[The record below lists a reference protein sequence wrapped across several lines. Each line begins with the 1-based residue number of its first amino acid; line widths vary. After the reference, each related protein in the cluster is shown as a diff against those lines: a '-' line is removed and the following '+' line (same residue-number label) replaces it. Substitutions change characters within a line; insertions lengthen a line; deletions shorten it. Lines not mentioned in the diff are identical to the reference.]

1 MSPPVGLLS
10 VRHMD
15 QPKHTRFYLD
25 DGLRRSAE
33 GGQHNFIGK
42 VVSVLT
48 KSGFDV
54 SFHANSTAERLK
66 AAGRRGYGLCHMTP
80 PPNAR
85 CLVFRRVYHYPFW
98 QIQAS
103 DQRWHWDVAHDN
115 FDASLC
121 PRPEAQRFFDFWR
134 KRVCGSLLDDIADD
148 GFIYIPLQ
156 GLLTQHRSFQSCSPI
171 EMIAR
176 TRATYPDRRI
186 IATLHPKEA
195 YTPKELSI
203 LQTLEADDPHLT
215 IQTGGRD
222 QLLPR
227 CSFVVTQN
235 SSVAFDGMFFLK
247 PSVLFGMADFHHIA
261 LDGQAQDALAQADD
275 HAPDFAAYLWWFWQH
290 MAINAGHESAEAK
303 IAAKLIAAGWPVSM

>member
-1 MSPPVGLLS
+1 MT
-10 VRHMD
+10 
-15 QPKHTRFYLD
+15 QPKRVRFYLD

-33 GGQHNFIGK
+33 AGQHNFIGK

-48 KSGFDV
+48 ASGFDV
-54 SFHANSTAERLK
+54 QFNGNTKADRLQ
-66 AAGRRGYGLCHMTP
+66 AVGRRGYSLCHMTP
-80 PPNAR
+80 PPNNR

-103 DQRWHWDVAHDN
+103 DQRWNWDVAHAV
-115 FDASLC
+115 FDPAQC
-121 PRPEAQRFFDFWR
+121 PQPEARRFFAFWS
-134 KRVCGSLLDDIADD
+134 KRLFGTLLDDISND

-156 GLLTQHRSFQSCSPI
+156 GMITQHRSFQSCSPI

-176 TRATYPDRRI
+176 TRAAHPKRQI
-186 IATLHPKEA
+186 IATLHPKESYSA
-195 YTPKELSI
+195 TEMAALETLS
-203 LQTLEADDPHLT
+203 EADQHVS

-235 SSVAFDGMFFLK
+235 SSVAFDAMFFEK
-247 PSVLFGMADFHHIA
+247 PFVLFARSDFHHMA
-261 LDGQAQDALAQADD
+261 LDGCTADALSRADEP
-275 HAPDFAAYLWWFWQH
+275 APDYAPYLWWVWQH

-303 IAAKLIAAGWPVSM
+303 IAAKLVTAGWPV